1 MRKQLEGVASPLDA
15 NLESILPGVHD
26 RLDAHM
32 KVTED
37 VHGIVS
43 RVESKMNDSM
53 ERNTQDVTIHRLE
66 SEINSMFRRM
76 RGEMLGDSGE
86 SFQKQPQESTTTNR
100 RIDHGNTLPNSGN
113 TRNQV
118 PTMPITYSSI
128 RQLYDHWNGEGDFEN
143 VIPGGIAKLEFEQG
157 CSWRKTWD
165 NSANKRLS
173 KVKGIILAIQNES
186 TENSMSIADVITA
199 WEEIYVGE
207 CNGKISNF
215 HAWTVRN
222 GKIAAKKARGKSRQR
237 SQEQ

>member
-1 MRKQLEGVASPLDA
+1 MRQQLEGAASPLDA
-15 NLESILPGVHD
+15 NLESVLPGLHV
-26 RLDAHM
+26 RLDANM

-37 VHGIVS
+37 VYGIVS
-43 RVESKMNDSM
+43 RFDTKMDDCM
-53 ERNTQDVTIHRLE
+53 ERKSRDVTIHRLE
-66 SEINSMFRRM
+66 SEINSMFRRV
-76 RGEMLGDSGE
+76 RGEMLGDRGE
-86 SFQKQPQESTTTNR
+86 SFQEQPQESTTTNR
-100 RIDHGNTLPNSGN
+100 RIDHGNTSPNSGN
-113 TRNQV
+113 TRNQL

-143 VIPGGIAKLEFEQG
+143 VIPGGIAKLEQEQG

-165 NSANKRLS
+165 NGANKRLS
-173 KVKGIILAIQNES
+173 KVKGIISAIQNES

-199 WEEIYVGE
+199 WEEIYRGE

-237 SQEQ
+237 SEEQ